1 MITKNGKKFKIGL
14 ALGGGAALG
23 FAHIGVLKV
32 LEENGIK
39 IDCIAGTS
47 MGSVIGGLYASGM
60 SADKMVE
67 TLNSFDI
74 KKITKLNVFS
84 VLKDGIFSTDK
95 MPAYFEQIANVS
107 LVEKTKIPFRC
118 VSVDLYTGKPYIF
131 KKGNFGEAIM
141 ASTAIPG
148 LFKPVKKDGMMLVDG
163 GVVNNIPF
171 DVVKDMGADFVI
183 AVDVLPKYV
192 KKQKINSVVKII
204 ICSFELMQNKHEL
217 ERQKKSDILDYTI
230 SISSTNDEQDW
241 SKKAML
247 EAYQLGVDVASKY
260 VHKIKRLINAK
271 AKQKF
276 LESK

>member
-32 LEENGIK
+32 LEENGIQ

-47 MGSVIGGLYASGM
+47 MGAVIGGLYSSGM
-60 SADKMVE
+60 SAEKMVE
-67 TLNSFDI
+67 ALGDFDI
-74 KKITKLNVFS
+74 KKITKLNVFNI
-84 VLKDGIFSTDK
+84 LKDGIFSTDK
-95 MPAYFEQIANVS
+95 MPSYFEKIANVS
-107 LVEKTKIPFRC
+107 LLEKTKIPFRC
-118 VSVDLYTGKPYIF
+118 VAVDLYTGKQYVF
-131 KKGNFGEAIM
+131 KKGSFSEAIM

-192 KKQKINSVVKII
+192 NKPRINSVVKII
-204 ICSFELMQNKHEL
+204 MSAFGLMQNKHEL
-217 ERQKKSDILDYTI
+217 ERQKHTKVIDYTI
-230 SISSTNDEQDW
+230 SISSPNDEQDW
-241 SKKAML
+241 SKKATKH
-247 EAYQLGVDVASKY
+247 AYQLGIDITSKCVD
-260 VHKIKRLINAK
+260 KIKKMVNAK

-276 LESK
+276 LTNK

>member
-1 MITKNGKKFKIGL
+1 MITKKGKKFKIGL

-32 LEENGIK
+32 LEENSIN

-60 SADKMVE
+60 TIDKMVE
-67 TLNSFDI
+67 LLNNFSI
-74 KKITKLNVFS
+74 KKLTKLNVFS
-84 VLKDGIFSTDK
+84 ILKDGIFSTDK

-192 KKQKINSVVKII
+192 KKKKINSVVKII
-204 ICSFELMQNKHEL
+204 MYSFGLMQNKHEL
-217 ERQKKSDILDYTI
+217 ERQKYANNLDYTI
-230 SISSTNDEQDW
+230 SISSSNDEQDW
-241 SKKAML
+241 SKKAIM
-247 EAYQLGVDVASKY
+247 EAYQLGFDVASKY